1 MGIQIF
7 NALPENTK
15 SQAHYANS
23 KIFNYQTHTTFLA
36 ILFLSACA
44 TTKIK
49 IVDDNTGKSIADAF
63 VYIKPMHL
71 LPFPMCKLNIL
82 SLSDKNGNVFTSDSS
97 FYLYAGKH
105 GYGLTNSYDYD
116 SKEDL
121 YIVRLKRET
130 NIKIILFNGS
140 KSDFDSLKNNTTW
153 KSFLDYC
160 KANDIII
167 KYID

>member
-1 MGIQIF
+1 MRTVSYLIIKYILIF
-7 NALPENTK
+7 L
-15 SQAHYANS
+15 S
-23 KIFNYQTHTTFLA
+23 

-49 IVDDNTGKSIADAF
+49 VVDDTTGESVADAF
-63 VYIKPMHL
+63 VYIRPMHL
-71 LPFPMCKLNIL
+71 LPFPIGKLNIL
-82 SLSDKNGNVFTSDSS
+82 SLSDKNGNVFTTDSS

-116 SKEDL
+116 SNKDL

-140 KSDFDSLKNNTTW
+140 KSDFDSLKNDTIW

-160 KANDIII
+160 RANNITIRC
-167 KYID
+167 ID

>member
-1 MGIQIF
+1 MRTVSYLIIKYILIF
-7 NALPENTK
+7 L
-15 SQAHYANS
+15 S
-23 KIFNYQTHTTFLA
+23 

-49 IVDDNTGKSIADAF
+49 VVDDSTGESISDAF

-71 LPFPMCKLNIL
+71 LPFPIGKLNIL
-82 SLSDKNGNVFTSDSS
+82 ILSDKNGNVFTTDSS

-116 SKEDL
+116 SNKDL
-121 YIVRLKRET
+121 YIVRLKRES
-130 NIKIILFNGS
+130 NIKMILFNGS
-140 KSDFDSLKNNTTW
+140 KYDFDSLKNDTTW

-160 KANDIII
+160 RANNIII

>member
-1 MGIQIF
+1 MRTVSYLIIKYILIF
-7 NALPENTK
+7 L
-15 SQAHYANS
+15 S
-23 KIFNYQTHTTFLA
+23 

-49 IVDDNTGKSIADAF
+49 VVDDTTGESVADAF
-63 VYIKPMHL
+63 VYIRPMHL
-71 LPFPMCKLNIL
+71 LPFPIGKLNIL

-97 FYLYAGKH
+97 FYLYVGKQ
-105 GYGLTNSYDYD
+105 GYGLTNSYDYN

-140 KSDFDSLKNNTTW
+140 KSDFDSLKNNTKW

-160 KANDIII
+160 RANNITIRC
-167 KYID
+167 ID